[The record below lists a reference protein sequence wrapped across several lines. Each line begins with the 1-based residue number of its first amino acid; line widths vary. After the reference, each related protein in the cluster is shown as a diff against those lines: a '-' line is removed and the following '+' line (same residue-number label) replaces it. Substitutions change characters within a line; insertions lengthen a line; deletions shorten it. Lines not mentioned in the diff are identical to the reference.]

1 MADLPEP
8 TRSTYKMKRDC
19 ASGSMAA
26 ASSGPAEL
34 GASWRRRRPGGCAA
48 AGSQARWAG
57 GRRGWARRGCRAL
70 LAFLLQLCAPL
81 PGRAHAFPPAASS
94 AAGRHQAARACA
106 FSEISYPGKMTFT
119 HENRLLKIRLQR
131 WESLCAS
138 SSSVVLISAG
148 FVAL

>member
-1 MADLPEP
+1 
-8 TRSTYKMKRDC
+8 MKRDC

-81 PGRAHAFPPAASS
+81 PGRAHAFHRGLFCCRAPPGC
-94 AAGRHQAARACA
+94 AGLRVFRNQLPRKND
-106 FSEISYPGKMTFT
+106 FYS
-119 HENRLLKIRLQR
+119 
-131 WESLCAS
+131 
-138 SSSVVLISAG
+138 
-148 FVAL
+148 